1 MYRSIAFYRF
11 KKGIN
16 QTALAQQIGT
26 TGTTLGKWENG
37 LTLPSPDFIKGLSD
51 FFKIDLQRFSKEIN
65 DFFHLPSEKKRKTI
79 EEIKSLRIKQSREQ
93 VKRRRSEDN
102 SRVAQRANSIDYLS
116 VRVNDEITKI
126 INEGMLFGLTKS
138 EIVNEIRQSNP
149 YRKYGNKGP
158 HKAHFPCEK
167 WEVWERETKKRLTRF
182 LGLPSNYL
190 LHDPRRG
197 RFV

>member
-16 QTALAQQIGT
+16 QTALAQQISTSST
-26 TGTTLGKWENG
+26 TVGKWENG
-37 LTLPSPDFIKGLSD
+37 LALPSPDFIKGLSD
-51 FFKIDLQRFSKEIN
+51 FFKIDLQTFTQEIHE
-65 DFFHLPSEKKRKTI
+65 FFHLPSEEKRKSI
-79 EEIKSLRIKQSREQ
+79 EEIKSLSIKN
-93 VKRRRSEDN
+93 RRSKDN
-102 SRVAQRANSIDYLS
+102 SRVTQRGNSIDYLS
-116 VRVNDEITKI
+116 VRANDEITKI

-138 EIVNEIRQSNP
+138 EIVKEIRQSNP
-149 YRKYGNKGP
+149 YRKYPNKGP